1 MNAILG
7 VFAACMLLSGA
18 ITSSGVVF
26 AQSASSEKACQD
38 AIEARKQIEIL
49 DKKYATLKQ
58 KAYADWEQQNKSGQY
73 SGTWEEYSQ
82 KFLDS
87 QEIKDIQ
94 TMRQKYAEID
104 QKCVQYGP
112 IKSESESSKK
122 KECTTTDYENIKKI
136 FFMIEEKLV
145 SAKNRYY
152 KEWESLS
159 KSGKYSDT
167 WDKYAKENLYTSQE
181 WVEYQKAQEKYGA
194 IIQYCQSEQQI
205 LQKPNMAAKP
215 DGCNDSDL
223 ENAKK
228 ALSESDQ
235 KVTAL
240 KNRLYA
246 EWKLQR
252 DAGKINDGWDI
263 YMKQHFDG
271 AAEVKEWRQTQEKFS
286 NVIHI
291 CTPTNAEIVRP
302 NESVSL
308 KQSNEKA
315 VKPSMIM
322 PEKKTKTTDKYD
334 KLTKAKKIKKAKKST
349 LIVSQKS
356 GTLIQE

>member
-7 VFAACMLLSGA
+7 IFAACMLLSGA

-26 AQSASSEKACQD
+26 AQSTNTEKACQD

-49 DKKYATLKQ
+49 DNRYSTLKQ
-58 KAYADWEQQNKSGQY
+58 KAYSDWEQQSKSGQY
-73 SGTWEEYSQ
+73 SGTWDEYAQ

-87 QEIKDIQ
+87 QKVKDIQ
-94 TMRQKYAEID
+94 AMRQKYAEID

-112 IKSESESSKK
+112 IKSESESTKK
-122 KECTTTDYENIKKI
+122 KECTTTDYENIKKT

-167 WDKYAKENLYTSQE
+167 WDKYSKENFYTSQE
-181 WVEYQKAQEKYGA
+181 WVEYQKAQEKYGT
-194 IIQYCQSEQQI
+194 IIQYCQSEQPV
-205 LQKPNMAAKP
+205 LQKPSMTVNPA
-215 DGCNDSDL
+215 GCNESEL
-223 ENAKK
+223 EIAKK

-240 KNRLYA
+240 KNRLYS

-252 DAGKINDGWDI
+252 DAGKISDEWDI

-271 AAEVKEWRQTQEKFS
+271 ATEVKEWRQTQEKFS
-286 NVIHI
+286 NILHI
-291 CTPTNAEIVRP
+291 CTPTNAEIVKS
-302 NESVSL
+302 NEPAPL

-315 VKPSMIM
+315 VKPSKMM
-322 PEKKTKTTDKYD
+322 SEKKTKTTDKYD
-334 KLTKAKKIKKAKKST
+334 KLMKAKKIKKAKKST
-349 LIVSQKS
+349 LIVSQ
-356 GTLIQE
+356 